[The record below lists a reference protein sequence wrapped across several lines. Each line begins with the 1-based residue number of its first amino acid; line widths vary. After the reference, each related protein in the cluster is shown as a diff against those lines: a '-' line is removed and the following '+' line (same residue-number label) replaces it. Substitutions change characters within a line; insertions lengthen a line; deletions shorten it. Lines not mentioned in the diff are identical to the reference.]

1 MISYNNL
8 IEELPA
14 ELRFSMMKIID
25 QLRGEFSDRV
35 TKTDF
40 KRLEDVISALGDK
53 MLELAEAQKRT
64 ELRVEELAEA
74 QKRTELRVEELAE
87 AQKRTEL
94 RVEELAE
101 AQKRTE
107 LRVEEL
113 AEAQKRTELRV
124 EELVEAQ
131 KRTELR
137 VEELAEAQ
145 KKTEETLR
153 EVVKK
158 QDRMAKELGGLSNS
172 FGYFLENEAIACLP
186 DILKKKKSIDIQVM
200 DRRYIVYADG
210 KDDEI
215 NIYGEGLE
223 NGEKVYVIGESKSQF
238 GKKDADRFQ
247 KLIQRVSG
255 HVRAK
260 ICPLIITH
268 SAHPT
273 VEAYAKKII
282 PGLEIYKS
290 YEMKRSSPFGI
301 V

>member
-53 MLELAEAQKRT
+53 ML
-64 ELRVEELAEA
+64 
-74 QKRTELRVEELAE
+74 ELAE

-186 DILKKKKSIDIQVM
+186 YILKKKKSIDIQVM

-255 HVRAK
+255 Q
-260 ICPLIITH
+260 
-268 SAHPT
+268 
-273 VEAYAKKII
+273 
-282 PGLEIYKS
+282 KS
-290 YEMKRSSPFGI
+290 VP
-301 V
+301 

>member
-53 MLELAEAQKRT
+53 ML
-64 ELRVEELAEA
+64 
-74 QKRTELRVEELAE
+74 
-87 AQKRTEL
+87 
-94 RVEELAE
+94 
-101 AQKRTE
+101 
-107 LRVEEL
+107 EL

-172 FGYFLENEAIACLP
+172 FGYFLENEAITCLP

>member
-8 IEELPA
+8 VEELPA

-25 QLRGEFSDRV
+25 QLRGEFSDRA
-35 TKTDF
+35 TKSDF
-40 KRLEDVISALGDK
+40 NRLEDIVSALGDK

-107 LRVEEL
+107 
-113 AEAQKRTELRV
+113 
-124 EELVEAQ
+124 
-131 KRTELR
+131 
-137 VEELAEAQ
+137 
-145 KKTEETLR
+145 ETLG

-172 FGYFLENEAIACLP
+172 FGYFLEDEAIASLP
-186 DILKKKKSIDIQVM
+186 DILKKKKGIDIQVM

-215 NIYGEGLE
+215 NVYGEGLE
-223 NGEKVYVIGESKSQF
+223 NGKKVYVIGESKSQF

-260 ICPLIITH
+260 IYPLIITH

-282 PGLEIYKS
+282 PELEIYKS
-290 YEMKRSSPFGI
+290 YEIQRRSPFTI
-301 V
+301 I